1 MYASNNQHPL
11 SPARRHFMGASAAFV
26 AKVAAI
32 AALASIAVPPSSQA
46 KSGHGGGW
54 GQGSGGGHG
63 HCFLKG
69 TRVLTSR
76 SASRA
81 SPLTITRL
89 TPTFISRLDMPFLS
103 TAASWR

>member
-1 MYASNNQHPL
+1 MSPSNNQHPV

-76 SASRA
+76 GEARSEDLRIGD
-81 SPLTITRL
+81 LVKTMRGEDC
-89 TPTFISRLDMPFLS
+89 R
-103 TAASWR
+103 